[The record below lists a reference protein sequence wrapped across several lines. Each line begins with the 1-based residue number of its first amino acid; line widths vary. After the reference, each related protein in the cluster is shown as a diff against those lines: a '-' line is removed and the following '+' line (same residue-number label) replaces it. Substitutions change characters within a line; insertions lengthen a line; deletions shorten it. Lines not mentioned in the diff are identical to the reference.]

1 MDDLVRRGSNAYH
14 DFLEVL
20 RETGYKHL
28 AKKIVENED
37 ILRKE
42 NASKQARAEI
52 HTSFNLIFDK
62 SKSNTPVQSPLVPSG
77 ISNSNPTSLESLDP
91 SSTSKLSSESV
102 PPPTRAESSNVEPH
116 PGGLVF
122 HEIGK
127 IYM

>member
-1 MDDLVRRGSNAYH
+1 MDDLIRRGSNAYH

-42 NASKQARAEI
+42 NASKQTR
-52 HTSFNLIFDK
+52 TSFNLIFDR
-62 SKSNTPVQSPLVPSG
+62 SKSNTPVLSPLVPSG
-77 ISNSNPTSLESLDP
+77 ISNSNPTSLESFDP